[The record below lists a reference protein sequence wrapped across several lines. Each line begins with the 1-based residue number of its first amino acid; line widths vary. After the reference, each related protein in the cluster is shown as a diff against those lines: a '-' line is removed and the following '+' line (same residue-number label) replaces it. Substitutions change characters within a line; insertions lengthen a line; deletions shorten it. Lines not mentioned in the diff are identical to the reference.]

1 LFGDRLASTRRFS
14 VLDAITLERRGV
26 PAVLNDVATTSR
38 FAAELADQVK
48 RILATGGPPT
58 PA

>member
-1 LFGDRLASTRRFS
+1 

-26 PAVLNDVATTSR
+26 PAALNDAATASR

-48 RILATGGPPT
+48 RILTTGGARPP
-58 PA
+58 A